1 MILDHTEPNY
11 VKKRN
16 SLTNGN
22 KFNGAYYYSRE
33 IVKNIIP
40 HVKTDRNW
48 VTVRLADTQIPEHSI
63 VFIHNNRNPNY
74 YEFLREYK
82 DLILV
87 CGLERTVENMQYFG
101 KAIYLPLSI
110 DVEYVKRFRV
120 EEKTKE
126 MAFAGRMIKISKMY
140 HAPVPKECDILT
152 NMPQNRL
159 LRAMA
164 DYKKVYC
171 TGRTALQ
178 AKVLGCEIGVHDPNF
193 PDPRIWKVI
202 DNRDAAKM
210 LQDILNEIDG
220 VNDDYTNK

>member
-16 SLTNGN
+16 SLVEGN

-40 HVKTDRNW
+40 NVKTDRNW
-48 VTVRLADTQIPEHSI
+48 VTVRLADIPIPEHSI

-74 YEFLREYK
+74 YEFLRKYK

-110 DVEYVKRFRV
+110 DVKYVKRFRV

-126 MAFAGRMIKISKMY
+126 MAFAGRLIKISKMY

-152 NMPQNRL
+152 NMPQYRL
-159 LRAMA
+159 LQAMA

-220 VNDDYTNK
+220 VNYETTK

>member
-16 SLTNGN
+16 SLVEGN

-48 VTVRLADTQIPEHSI
+48 VTVRLADIPIPDHSI

-74 YEFLREYK
+74 YEFLRKYK

-87 CGLERTVENMQYFG
+87 CGLERTVQNMQYFG

-110 DVEYVKRFRV
+110 DVSYVKRFRV
-120 EEKTKE
+120 EEKTKD
-126 MAFAGRMIKISKMY
+126 MAFAGRLIKISKMY

-152 NMPQNRL
+152 NMPQHRL
-159 LRAMA
+159 LQAMA

-220 VNDDYTNK
+220 VNYGNC

>member
-48 VTVRLADTQIPEHSI
+48 VTVRLAETPIPDHSI

-87 CGLERTVENMQYFG
+87 CGLERTVDNMQYFG

-126 MAFAGRMIKISKMY
+126 MAFAGRLIKMSKMY

-152 NMPQNRL
+152 NMSQHRL
-159 LRAMA
+159 LQAMA

-210 LQDILNEIDG
+210 LQNMLNEIDG
-220 VNDDYTNK
+220 VKNEI

>member
-1 MILDHTEPNY
+1 MILDHTVPNY

-16 SLTNGN
+16 SLTGGN

-48 VTVRLADTQIPEHSI
+48 VTVRLADITIPDHSI

-74 YEFLREYK
+74 YEFLREHK

-126 MAFAGRMIKISKMY
+126 MAFAGRLIKISNMY

-152 NMPQNRL
+152 NMSQHRL
-159 LRAMA
+159 LQAMA

-220 VNDDYTNK
+220 VKYESNK

>member
-16 SLTNGN
+16 SLVEGN

-48 VTVRLADTQIPEHSI
+48 VTVRLADTPIPDHSI

-74 YEFLREYK
+74 YEFLRKYK

-110 DVEYVKRFRV
+110 DVPYVKRFRV

-126 MAFAGRMIKISKMY
+126 MAFAGRLIKISKMY

-152 NMPQNRL
+152 NMSQHRL
-159 LRAMA
+159 LQAMA

-220 VNDDYTNK
+220 VDYGNC

>member
-16 SLTNGN
+16 SLVEGN

-33 IVKNIIP
+33 IVRNIIP

-48 VTVRLADTQIPEHSI
+48 VTVRLADIPIPDHSI

-87 CGLERTVENMQYFG
+87 CGLERTVDNMQYFG

-126 MAFAGRMIKISKMY
+126 MAFAGRLIKISKMY

-152 NMPQNRL
+152 NMSQHRL
-159 LRAMA
+159 LQAMA

-210 LQDILNEIDG
+210 LQDMLNEIDG
-220 VNDDYTNK
+220 CKK

>member
-16 SLTNGN
+16 SLVEGN

-48 VTVRLADTQIPEHSI
+48 VTVRLADTPIPEHSI

-110 DVEYVKRFRV
+110 DVSYVNRFRV

-126 MAFAGRMIKISKMY
+126 MAFAGRLIKISKMY

-152 NMPQNRL
+152 NMSQHRL
-159 LRAMA
+159 LQAMA

-210 LQDILNEIDG
+210 LQGILNEIDG
-220 VNDDYTNK
+220 VKNESNQ

>member
-16 SLTNGN
+16 SLVEGN

-40 HVKTDRNW
+40 NVKTDRNW
-48 VTVRLADTQIPEHSI
+48 VTVRLADIPIPEHSI

-74 YEFLREYK
+74 YEFLKDYK

-110 DVEYVKRFRV
+110 DVKYVEKFRV
-120 EEKTKE
+120 PEKTKE
-126 MAFAGRMIKISKMY
+126 MAFAGRLIKISKMY

-152 NMPQNRL
+152 NMPQHRL
-159 LRAMA
+159 LQAMA

-220 VNDDYTNK
+220 VKNETTE

>member
-16 SLTNGN
+16 SLTGGN

-48 VTVRLADTQIPEHSI
+48 VTVRLDDIPIPEHSI

-74 YEFLREYK
+74 YEFLRNYK

-87 CGLERTVENMQYFG
+87 CGLERTVDNMQYFG
-101 KAIYLPLSI
+101 KPIYLPLSI

-126 MAFAGRMIKISKMY
+126 MAFAGRLIKISKMY

-152 NMPQNRL
+152 NMSQHRL
-159 LRAMA
+159 LQAMA

-178 AKVLGCEIGVHDPNF
+178 AKVLGCEIGVHDSNF

-210 LQDILNEIDG
+210 LQNMLNEIDG
-220 VNDDYTNK
+220 VKE

>member
-48 VTVRLADTQIPEHSI
+48 VTVRLADIPIPDHSI

-74 YEFLREYK
+74 YEFLRQYK

-126 MAFAGRMIKISKMY
+126 MAFAGRLIKISKMY

-210 LQDILNEIDG
+210 LQDMLNEIDG
-220 VNDDYTNK
+220 VNI

>member
-16 SLTNGN
+16 SLVEGN

-48 VTVRLADTQIPEHSI
+48 VTVRLADTPIPEHSI

-74 YEFLREYK
+74 YEFLRNYK

-110 DVEYVKRFRV
+110 DISYVKRFRV

-126 MAFAGRMIKISKMY
+126 MAFAGRLIKISKMY

-152 NMPQNRL
+152 NMSQHRL
-159 LRAMA
+159 LQAMA

-210 LQDILNEIDG
+210 LQNMLNEIDG
-220 VNDDYTNK
+220 VKV

>member
-16 SLTNGN
+16 SLINGN

-48 VTVRLADTQIPEHSI
+48 VTVRLADTPIPEHSI

-110 DVEYVKRFRV
+110 DVPYVNRFRV

-152 NMPQNRL
+152 NMPQRRL
-159 LRAMA
+159 LQAMA

-210 LQDILNEIDG
+210 LQDMLNEIDG
-220 VNDDYTNK
+220 VNYETTK

>member
-16 SLTNGN
+16 SLVEGN

-48 VTVRLADTQIPEHSI
+48 VTVRLADIPIPDHSI

-74 YEFLREYK
+74 YEFLREYR

-110 DVEYVKRFRV
+110 DISYVKRFRV

-126 MAFAGRMIKISKMY
+126 MAFAGRLIKISKMY

-152 NMPQNRL
+152 NMSQHRL
-159 LRAMA
+159 LQAMA

-210 LQDILNEIDG
+210 LQDMLNEIDG
-220 VNDDYTNK
+220 VKE

>member
-11 VKKRN
+11 AKKRN
-16 SLTNGN
+16 SLTGGN

-33 IVKNIIP
+33 IVRNIIP

-48 VTVRLADTQIPEHSI
+48 VTVRLADIPIPNHSI

-126 MAFAGRMIKISKMY
+126 MAFAGRLIKISKMY

-152 NMPQNRL
+152 NMSQHRL
-159 LRAMA
+159 LQAMA

-220 VNDDYTNK
+220 VNYETTK

>member
-16 SLTNGN
+16 SLVEGN

-48 VTVRLADTQIPEHSI
+48 ITVRLADIPIPDHSI

-74 YEFLREYK
+74 YEFLRNYK

-126 MAFAGRMIKISKMY
+126 MAFAGRLIKISKMY

-152 NMPQNRL
+152 NMSQHRL
-159 LRAMA
+159 LQAMA

-178 AKVLGCEIGVHDPNF
+178 AKVLGCEIG
-193 PDPRIWKVI
+193 
-202 DNRDAAKM
+202 
-210 LQDILNEIDG
+210 
-220 VNDDYTNK
+220 YTIQISLIHVYGR

>member
-16 SLTNGN
+16 SLTGGN

-48 VTVRLADTQIPEHSI
+48 VTVRLADTPIPDHSI

-74 YEFLREYK
+74 YEFLRNYK

-87 CGLERTVENMQYFG
+87 CGLERTVDNMQYFG

-110 DVEYVKRFRV
+110 DVPYVKRFRV

-126 MAFAGRMIKISKMY
+126 MAFAGRLIKISKMY

-152 NMPQNRL
+152 NMSQHRL
-159 LRAMA
+159 LQAMA

-193 PDPRIWKVI
+193 RDPRIWKVI

-210 LQDILNEIDG
+210 LQRKLDEIDG
-220 VNDDYTNK
+220 VDYGNC

>member
-16 SLTNGN
+16 SLIGGN

-33 IVKNIIP
+33 IVRNIIP
-40 HVKTDRNW
+40 NVKTDRNW
-48 VTVRLADTQIPEHSI
+48 VTVRLADIPIPDHSI

-126 MAFAGRMIKISKMY
+126 MAFAGRLIKISKMY

-152 NMPQNRL
+152 NMSQHRL
-159 LRAMA
+159 LQAMA

-210 LQDILNEIDG
+210 LQNILNEIDG
-220 VNDDYTNK
+220 VKE

>member
-1 MILDHTEPNY
+1 MILDHTEPSY

-16 SLTNGN
+16 SLVEGN

-48 VTVRLADTQIPEHSI
+48 VTVRLADTPIPEHSI

-74 YEFLREYK
+74 YEFLRKYK

-110 DVEYVKRFRV
+110 DVSYVKRFRV

-152 NMPQNRL
+152 NMSQHRL
-159 LRAMA
+159 LQAMA

-220 VNDDYTNK
+220 VKNESNK

>member
-1 MILDHTEPNY
+1 MIIDHTHPDYAN
-11 VKKRN
+11 KRN
-16 SLTNGN
+16 SLTGGN
-22 KFNGAYYYSRE
+22 KYNGAYYYSRE

-48 VTVRLADTQIPEHSI
+48 VTIRLSDTPIPDHSI

-74 YEFLREYK
+74 YEFLRKYK

-87 CGLERTVENMQYFG
+87 CGLEKTVENMQFFG

-110 DVEYVKRFRV
+110 DVAYVKRFSV
-120 EEKTKE
+120 KEKTKE

-152 NMPQNRL
+152 NMPQNKL
-159 LRAMA
+159 LKAMA
-164 DYKKVYC
+164 EYKKVYC

-193 PDPRIWKVI
+193 RDPRIWKVI

-210 LQDILNEIDG
+210 LQYELDKIDG
-220 VNDDYTNK
+220 GKNV

>member
-1 MILDHTEPNY
+1 MILDHTNPNY

-16 SLTNGN
+16 SLTGGN

-33 IVKNIIP
+33 IVRNIIP
-40 HVKTDRNW
+40 NVKTDRNW
-48 VTVRLADTQIPEHSI
+48 VTVRIADIPIPEHSI

-110 DVEYVKRFRV
+110 DVSYVKRFRV

-152 NMPQNRL
+152 NMSQHRL
-159 LRAMA
+159 LQAMA

-210 LQDILNEIDG
+210 LQNMLNEIDG
-220 VNDDYTNK
+220 VKNV

>member
-48 VTVRLADTQIPEHSI
+48 VTVRLADTPIPEHSI

-74 YEFLREYK
+74 YEFLRQYK

-110 DVEYVKRFRV
+110 DISYVKRFRV

-126 MAFAGRMIKISKMY
+126 MAFAGRLIKISKMY

-152 NMPQNRL
+152 NMSQHRL
-159 LRAMA
+159 LQAMA

-220 VNDDYTNK
+220 CKK

>member
-16 SLTNGN
+16 SLAEGN

-48 VTVRLADTQIPEHSI
+48 VTVRLADIQIPEHSI

-74 YEFLREYK
+74 YEFLRKYK

-87 CGLERTVENMQYFG
+87 CGLERTAQNMQYFG

-126 MAFAGRMIKISKMY
+126 MAFAGRLIKISKMY

-152 NMPQNRL
+152 NMSQHRL
-159 LRAMA
+159 LQAMA

-210 LQDILNEIDG
+210 LQNMLNEIDG
-220 VNDDYTNK
+220 VNYGNC

>member
-1 MILDHTEPNY
+1 MILDHTVPNY

-16 SLTNGN
+16 SLTGGN

-48 VTVRLADTQIPEHSI
+48 VTVRLADIPIPDHSI

-74 YEFLREYK
+74 YEFLRQYK

-87 CGLERTVENMQYFG
+87 CGLERTAQNMQYFG

-126 MAFAGRMIKISKMY
+126 MAFAGRLIKISKMY

-152 NMPQNRL
+152 NMSQHRL
-159 LRAMA
+159 LQAMA

-202 DNRDAAKM
+202 DNKDAAKM
-210 LQDILNEIDG
+210 LQNILNEIDG
-220 VNDDYTNK
+220 VDNETTK

>member
-11 VKKRN
+11 VKNRN
-16 SLTNGN
+16 SLTGGN

-48 VTVRLADTQIPEHSI
+48 VTVRLADIPIPEHSI

-74 YEFLREYK
+74 YEFLRDYK

-87 CGLERTVENMQYFG
+87 CGLERTVDNMQYFG

-126 MAFAGRMIKISKMY
+126 MAFAGRLIKISKMY

-152 NMPQNRL
+152 NMSQHRL
-159 LRAMA
+159 LQAMA

-210 LQDILNEIDG
+210 LQNMLNEIDG
-220 VNDDYTNK
+220 VKV

>member
-16 SLTNGN
+16 SLTGGN

-33 IVKNIIP
+33 IVRNIIP
-40 HVKTDRNW
+40 NVKTDRNW
-48 VTVRLADTQIPEHSI
+48 VTVRLADIPIPEHSI

-74 YEFLREYK
+74 YEFLRKYK

-110 DVEYVKRFRV
+110 DVAYVKRFRV

-126 MAFAGRMIKISKMY
+126 MAFAGRLIKISKMY

-152 NMPQNRL
+152 NMSQHRL
-159 LRAMA
+159 LQAMA

-220 VNDDYTNK
+220 VNYGNC

>member
-48 VTVRLADTQIPEHSI
+48 VTVRLADTPIPDHSI

-74 YEFLREYK
+74 YEFLRDYK

-87 CGLERTVENMQYFG
+87 CGLERTVDNMQYFG

-126 MAFAGRMIKISKMY
+126 MAFAGRLIKISKMY

-152 NMPQNRL
+152 NMSQHRL
-159 LRAMA
+159 LQAMA

-210 LQDILNEIDG
+210 LQKMLNEIDG
-220 VNDDYTNK
+220 VKNESNQ

>member
-16 SLTNGN
+16 SLVEGN

-48 VTVRLADTQIPEHSI
+48 VTVRLADTPIPEHSI

-74 YEFLREYK
+74 YEFLRNYK

-87 CGLERTVENMQYFG
+87 CGLERTVDNMQYFG

-110 DVEYVKRFRV
+110 DVQYVKKFRV

-152 NMPQNRL
+152 NMPQRRL
-159 LRAMA
+159 LQAMA

-210 LQDILNEIDG
+210 LQDMLNEIDG
-220 VNDDYTNK
+220 VNYETTK

>member
-16 SLTNGN
+16 SLVEGN

-48 VTVRLADTQIPEHSI
+48 VTVRLADTPIPDHSI

-74 YEFLREYK
+74 YEFLRKYK

-110 DVEYVKRFRV
+110 DVPYVKRFRV

-126 MAFAGRMIKISKMY
+126 MAFAGRLIKISKMY

-152 NMPQNRL
+152 NMSQHRL
-159 LRAMA
+159 LQAMA

-220 VNDDYTNK
+220 VKND